1 MKLND
6 NKLAQIEIL
15 LDNSGGITAQNTLT
29 KTVCVFADHYA
40 AADSIAAIYDGDDMS
55 GWTHSEADCY
65 ITDEHYSKMSPTG
78 GIRIIG
84 KDALERL
91 LINA

>member
-6 NKLAQIEIL
+6 NKLAQIEIF
-15 LDNSGGITAQNTLT
+15 LDNSGGIIIQNTDT
-29 KTVCVFADHYA
+29 KAVAVFADHYA
-40 AADSIAAIYDGDDMS
+40 AADDIAAIYEGDDMS
-55 GWTHSEADCY
+55 DWDLREPDCF
-65 ITDEHYSKMSPTG
+65 ITDEYYSQNSASG

-84 KDALERL
+84 KDELERL